1 MKITSRADALNAL
14 LSLDAT
20 EAHTFA
26 IRAALIAEE
35 RNDLSAGFREALQE
49 VIDARGG
56 EL

>member
-26 IRAALIAEE
+26 QRAAAIAQE
-35 RNDLSAGFREALQE
+35 RNDLSAGFRAALQE
-49 VIDARGG
+49 VLDARGG
-56 EL
+56 DL